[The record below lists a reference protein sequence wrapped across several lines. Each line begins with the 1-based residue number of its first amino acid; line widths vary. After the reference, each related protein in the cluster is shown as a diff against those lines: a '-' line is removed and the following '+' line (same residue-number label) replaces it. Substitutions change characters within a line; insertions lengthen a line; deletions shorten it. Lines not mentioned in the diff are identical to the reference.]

1 MPTAEKSRTIEQAK
15 EWYAKSS
22 GVVFTDYKGLKVKEL
37 QELRANLRSK
47 GGELHVLKNT
57 LFRIAAGDYT
67 AKLPADLHN
76 GTTAF
81 TFVYE
86 NEAAVSKALLDYAK
100 SSKKLIVKGGFFGGK
115 AFTATEV
122 QALSEL
128 PSKEVLI
135 SMVIGLIAS
144 PISNLVGTIEALY
157 ADPIRTI
164 GAVADKVA
172 EGSPAPAPAV
182 EAAPVAEAAPA
193 AEASAPEASAPEA
206 AAPVEEPPAE
216 SNSPAAEAALGAEAT
231 PVAEAAPAAE
241 ETPETPEPAAA
252 EPETTENA

>member
-15 EWYAKSS
+15 DWYAKAS
-22 GVVFTDYKGLKVKEL
+22 GIVFTDYKGLKVKEL

-57 LFRIAAGDYT
+57 LFRIAAGEDS

-81 TFVYE
+81 TFVFE
-86 NEAAVSKALLDYAK
+86 NEAEVSKALLDYAK
-100 SSKKLIVKGGFFGGK
+100 TSKKLIVKGGFFGGK
-115 AFTATEV
+115 AFNAAEV

-128 PSKEVLI
+128 PPKDVLI

-144 PISNLVGTIEALY
+144 PISNLIGTVEALY
-157 ADPIRTI
+157 ADPIRVI

-172 EGSPAPAPAV
+172 EGSPIPTPT
-182 EAAPVAEAAPA
+182 AEAAPEVEPTA
-193 AEASAPEASAPEA
+193 A
-206 AAPVEEPPAE
+206 VEETSTE
-216 SNSPAAEAALGAEAT
+216 SNSPEAEAS
-231 PVAEAAPAAE
+231 
-241 ETPETPEPAAA
+241 PEPDAAA
-252 EPETTENA
+252 SETTENA

>member
-15 EWYAKSS
+15 DWYAKAS
-22 GVVFTDYKGLKVKEL
+22 GIVFTDYKGLKVKEL

-57 LFRIAAGDYT
+57 LFRIAAGDDS

-81 TFVYE
+81 TFVFE
-86 NEAAVSKALLDYAK
+86 NEAEVSKALLDYAK
-100 SSKKLIVKGGFFGGK
+100 TSKKLIVKGGFFGGK
-115 AFTATEV
+115 AFNAAEV

-128 PSKEVLI
+128 PPKDVLI

-144 PISNLVGTIEALY
+144 PISNLVGTVEALY
-157 ADPIRTI
+157 ADPIRVI

-172 EGSPAPAPAV
+172 EGSPLPAATE
-182 EAAPVAEAAPA
+182 EAAPVAEATAT
-193 AEASAPEASAPEA
+193 
-206 AAPVEEPPAE
+206 VEETSAE
-216 SNSPAAEAALGAEAT
+216 SNSPEAET
-231 PVAEAAPAAE
+231 S
-241 ETPETPEPAAA
+241 PEPDAAA
-252 EPETTENA
+252 SETTENA

>member
-1 MPTAEKSRTIEQAK
+1 MRLAAMKDLRHSLTGRGSSSFSESRCEHNMPTAEKSRTIEQAT
-15 EWYAKSS
+15 EWYTKSS

-37 QELRANLRSK
+37 QELRRTLRAK

-57 LFRIAAGDYT
+57 LFRIAAGEDT

-81 TFVYE
+81 TFVFE
-86 NEAAVSKALLDYAK
+86 NEAGVAKALLDYAK
-100 SSKKLIVKGGFFGGK
+100 ASKKLVVKGGFFGGK

-128 PSKEVLI
+128 PPKDVLI

-157 ADPIRTI
+157 ADPIRVI

-172 EGSPAPAPAV
+172 EGSPVP
-182 EAAPVAEAAPA
+182 APA
-193 AEASAPEASAPEA
+193 AEATASAEETP
-206 AAPVEEPPAE
+206 AP
-216 SNSPAAEAALGAEAT
+216 SNSPEAEAS
-231 PVAEAAPAAE
+231 
-241 ETPETPEPAAA
+241 PETPEPAAT
-252 EPETTENA
+252 EPEPTENA